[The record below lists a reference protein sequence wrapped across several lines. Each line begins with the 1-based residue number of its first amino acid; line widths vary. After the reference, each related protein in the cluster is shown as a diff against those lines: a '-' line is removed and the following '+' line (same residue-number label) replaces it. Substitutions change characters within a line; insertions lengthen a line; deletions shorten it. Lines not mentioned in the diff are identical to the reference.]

1 MESFWLKGRSEFFAC
16 IGGLPF
22 FSREQQQHL
31 ITKTT
36 FTASLILIFFTT
48 FCIATSNPFL
58 RTSIPSI
65 NSLAELNPILQD
77 PVLAI
82 HPPCIYAGYVAS
94 AIAFSLCMSSFRFSA
109 KGRENGLGQNIG
121 LRNNLRLRGLRGRFR
136 GKKPLRGIT
145 VPRA

>member
-1 MESFWLKGRSEFFAC
+1 MGSL
-16 IGGLPF
+16 L
-22 FSREQQQHL
+22 FSREQEQHL

-94 AIAFSLCMSSFRFSA
+94 AIAFSLCMSSFRFSQF
-109 KGRENGLGQNIG
+109 RPSLGPIG
-121 LRNNLRLRGLRGRFR
+121 LRGNLWVRAQRGSAQRIARGEKQTLR
-136 GKKPLRGIT
+136 KPRRRCVSI
-145 VPRA
+145 